1 MQENTGQI
9 LMTTTDT
16 IPGRELQILGLVQ
29 GNIVRTKDIGR
40 AFAAG
45 FRAIAGG
52 EIKIYTD
59 LLNEAR
65 TTATNRMIEQAQA
78 LGADAIVC
86 IRMTTC
92 SVMDGSSEVTLYG
105 TAVKFI

>member
-1 MQENTGQI
+1 M

-16 IPGRELQILGLVQ
+16 IQGKNLEMLGLVQ
-29 GNIVRTKDIGR
+29 GNIVRTKNIGK
-40 AFAAG
+40 AIAAG
-45 FRAIAGG
+45 FRAMGGG
-52 EIKIYTD
+52 EVKIYTS

-65 TTATNRMIEQAQA
+65 DTAIGRMQEQAAA

-86 IRMTTC
+86 IRLTTC
-92 SVMDGSSEVTLYG
+92 SVMDGSSEVTAYG

>member
-1 MQENTGQI
+1 MEPTKHI
-9 LMTTTDT
+9 IMATTDT
-16 IPGRELQILGLVQ
+16 IPGKNLQVLGFVQ

-40 AFAAG
+40 AFFAG
-45 FRAIAGG
+45 LRAIGGG

-65 TTATNRMIEQAQA
+65 STAMSRMLEGARS
-78 LGADAIVC
+78 LGADAIVA

-92 SVMDGSSEVTLYG
+92 SVMDGSSEVTTYG

>member
-1 MQENTGQI
+1 M

-16 IPGRELQILGLVQ
+16 ITGKELQMLGLVQ
-29 GNIVRTKDIGR
+29 GNIVRTKDFGR

-45 FRAIAGG
+45 LRSLAGG

-65 TTATNRMIEQAQA
+65 ETAIGRMQAQAKA

-86 IRMTTC
+86 VRMTTC
-92 SVMDGSSEVTLYG
+92 SVMDGSSEVTTYG
-105 TAVKFI
+105 TAVKFVN

>member
-1 MQENTGQI
+1 M
-9 LMTTTDT
+9 LMATTNE
-16 IPGRELQILGLVQ
+16 IPGKNFEVLGLVQ
-29 GNIVRTKDIGR
+29 GNIVRTKDFGR

-45 FRAIAGG
+45 LRSLAGG

-65 TTATNRMIEQAQA
+65 TVAYARMQEQAYA
-78 LGADAIVC
+78 LGADAIVG

-92 SVMDGSSEVTLYG
+92 SVMDGSSEVTAYG
-105 TAVKFI
+105 TAVKFVQ

>member
-1 MQENTGQI
+1 M
-9 LMTTTDT
+9 LMTTTDS
-16 IPGRELQILGLVQ
+16 ISGKNLEMLGLVQ
-29 GNIVRTKDIGR
+29 GNIVRTKHLGKAI
-40 AFAAG
+40 AAG
-45 FRAIAGG
+45 FRAMGGG

-65 TTATNRMIEQAQA
+65 ETAINRMQEQATA

-86 IRMTTC
+86 IRITTC
-92 SVMDGSSEVTLYG
+92 SVMDGSSEVTAYG

>member
-1 MQENTGQI
+1 MQENSL
-9 LMTTTDT
+9 LMSTTDT
-16 IPGRELQILGLVQ
+16 IPGKELQTLGLVQ
-29 GNIVRTKDIGR
+29 GNVVRAKDIGR

-45 FRAIAGG
+45 VRAIGGG

-65 TTATNRMIEQAQA
+65 TTATSRMQEQAKA

-92 SVMDGSSEVTLYG
+92 SVMDGSSEVTIYG
-105 TAVKFI
+105 TAVKFV